1 MTKAAM
7 PEFGEDPP
15 ANDRGDFGSAN
26 RTGRFAAL
34 NLAAANLPPILT
46 SNVGETGLTREQEY
60 GRMLKTLVSN
70 VPGLVYRCRN
80 DADWTMEFV
89 SDGCERLTGYRASD
103 VLLNHRIRFEDIIHP
118 DDRGLM
124 HKAMAKVQGGSMPF
138 DVEYR
143 IICADSTVRWVWE
156 RGIGVYDG
164 SPQPI
169 AYEGL
174 IQDITVRKLA
184 EQAVVEAERR
194 YRGLFDNAI

>member
-89 SDGCERLTGYRASD
+89 SDGFERLTGYRVSD
-103 VLLNHRIRFEDIIHP
+103 ILHNRRIRFED
-118 DDRGLM
+118 
-124 HKAMAKVQGGSMPF
+124 
-138 DVEYR
+138 
-143 IICADSTVRWVWE
+143 
-156 RGIGVYDG
+156 
-164 SPQPI
+164 
-169 AYEGL
+169 
-174 IQDITVRKLA
+174 
-184 EQAVVEAERR
+184 
-194 YRGLFDNAI
+194 